1 MSSSAITGPLLS
13 DVSRSADGSA
23 AAPSWSFQNSP
34 TMGFYRVSANVL
46 GLSTAGVQRMVVD
59 ASGRVGIGGTPVAP
73 FEIIR
78 NTTSVSGSDYS
89 NIRLNNQN
97 ATGYSGLYFFEGT
110 TQKAGL
116 EVKNDVGAL
125 TFATGSTE
133 RMRIDASGAISFVT
147 STNTGSAKAFFI
159 KNAGESGNGRNAFT
173 LDAGN
178 VGNNSSLI
186 AFNKNNGNL
195 WNVFNDTP
203 ANNSTDFAIWSS
215 NTGGVTLG
223 SNTAT
228 SWSPRSSDIR
238 KKKNFET
245 TQGLAEVLQIEPV
258 KYHFNAEEDSAPK
271 RLGFKA
277 QNLQSLVPEMVFP
290 TGEKAEDGSDYL
302 TITPDYLL
310 PVLVKAIQEQQAM
323 IEDLKAKVAA
333 LESK

>member
-13 DVSRSADGSA
+13 NVSRSADGA
-23 AAPSWSFQNSP
+23 EAAPSWSFQNSP

-59 ASGRVGIGGTPVAP
+59 ASGNVGIGTASPARKLDVSTAGSSYLTV
-73 FEIIR
+73 R
-78 NTTSVSGSDYS
+78 NTSAVVSSTFG
-89 NIRLNNQN
+89 
-97 ATGYSGLYFFEGT
+97 ATGTDGWCGT
-110 TQKAGL
+110 ESNHPMVFYTNA
-116 EVKNDVGAL
+116 V
-125 TFATGSTE
+125 E
-133 RMRIDASGAISFVT
+133 RMRITASGAFSFQ
-147 STNTGSAKAFFI
+147 STTQSSDKAFFI
-159 KNAGESGNGRNAFT
+159 KNAGETGNGRNAVN
-173 LDAGN
+173 LDSGN
-178 VGNNSSLI
+178 TGSNSSII

-195 WNVFNDTP
+195 WSVFNDTP

-215 NTGGVTLG
+215 STGGVTLG

-290 TGEKAEDGSDYL
+290 TGEKSEDGSDYL

-310 PVLVKAIQEQQAM
+310 PVLCKAIQEQQAM
-323 IEDLKAKVAA
+323 IEAMKAEGAALRSEIEALKAK
-333 LESK
+333 